1 MAQSS
6 LDKQLDMA
14 IGNLVIVIGKILKSV
29 WYGCKKLR
37 GKKIMPFMLC
47 IILAV
52 IGWMQW
58 EQIASILDV
67 LNMPGWMQKILYIL
81 ILLSPAI
88 DLALLGS
95 VITRKQMEFS
105 QEMEKEYRS
114 VRKWNHDMENHLFSL
129 NYLINTKKY
138 DEAEKYLESLLSDL
152 PPEKRNL

>member
-52 IGWMQW
+52 IGWMQ
-58 EQIASILDV
+58 IASILDV

-95 VITRKQMEFS
+95 VITRKQMEF
-105 QEMEKEYRS
+105 YRQ
-114 VRKWNHDMENHLFSL
+114 
-129 NYLINTKKY
+129 
-138 DEAEKYLESLLSDL
+138 A
-152 PPEKRNL
+152 